1 LNEDSFVKERKL
13 PCLRM
18 KTLSKWN
25 KLKKNYTQTRP
36 HSALVSQT
44 ANSPHNLFSK
54 DFIALFLRTIF
65 FHRREMLGTV
75 DHKESTTISILDI
88 NRPSPNEA
96 FPIVMI
102 TMEPAFVCENLH

>member
-1 LNEDSFVKERKL
+1 
-13 PCLRM
+13 M

-25 KLKKNYTQTRP
+25 KLKKNYTKLDHIQRWF
-36 HSALVSQT
+36 QT

-75 DHKESTTISILDI
+75 DHKESTTISVLDI

-96 FPIVMI
+96 FPHRDDYDGA
-102 TMEPAFVCENLH
+102 AFVCENLH